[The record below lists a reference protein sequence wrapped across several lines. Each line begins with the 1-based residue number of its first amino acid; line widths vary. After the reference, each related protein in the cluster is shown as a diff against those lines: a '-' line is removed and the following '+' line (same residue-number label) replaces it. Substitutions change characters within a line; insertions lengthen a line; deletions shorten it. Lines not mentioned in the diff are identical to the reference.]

1 MKELQKKKKEE
12 GLKEQNSGYTLTQL
26 AEQYLNDSKYKKRAP
41 TTIQGYKN
49 LLNNWIFPAPGE
61 HKIRTIEESA
71 LQNVYGKM
79 KKSKNDVSQAVQKS
93 MEKLCTQ
100 VNLEILKRQ
109 METTNAFTDYQK
121 KLSKSVNK
129 SAALSL

>member
-49 LLNNWIFPAPGE
+49 LLNNWILPELGE
-61 HKIRTIEESA
+61 HKIRNIEESDLENLYA
-71 LQNVYGKM
+71 KM
-79 KKSKNDVSQAVQKS
+79 KKVKMIV
-93 MEKLCTQ
+93 L
-100 VNLEILKRQ
+100 I
-109 METTNAFTDYQK
+109 
-121 KLSKSVNK
+121 
-129 SAALSL
+129 SL

>member
-1 MKELQKKKKEE
+1 
-12 GLKEQNSGYTLTQL
+12 
-26 AEQYLNDSKYKKRAP
+26 
-41 TTIQGYKN
+41 
-49 LLNNWIFPAPGE
+49 
-61 HKIRTIEESA
+61 
-71 LQNVYGKM
+71 M

-121 KLSKSVNK
+121 KLSKDKVNDVK
-129 SAALSL
+129 